1 MRKVQKR
8 ILVTLVALFAFA
20 VSCKDSFL
28 DVSPTGSITD
38 AQLTSQAGLEGQLIG
53 VYSMLTGR
61 GLGTTFY
68 SGATNWFWG
77 SVMGAEANKGT
88 NSGDQAQMNEV
99 QNYNST
105 PSNQSVRDK
114 YRASYEGIAR
124 ANALINTLKTPD
136 ATVPPATVTR
146 ITAECKFL
154 RGFFY
159 MELKRLYNNTP
170 YVTETHDVKT
180 ITEVKNDQDLWP
192 KIEADFQDAVAGLPA
207 TQSAAGRVN
216 VHAANAFLAKAYL
229 YQKKYDQARTIFNSL
244 IASGVT
250 SNNKAYNLVPMYGNL
265 FRIANDNNEESVFAI
280 MAAAGTG
287 SVNNANPDFVLNY
300 PYNGGPAGCC
310 GFYQPS
316 FDQANSFRTVAG
328 LPLTGNAHRL
338 PANELVTDQGV
349 AAGAAFVP
357 DAGTLDPR
365 IDHALGRRGIPFMD
379 HGPHPGIAWIRD
391 QNYGGPY
398 APKKYL
404 WSKAEETALQ
414 VDKSSWTP
422 GYSAQN
428 VYLMRFADV
437 LLMAA
442 ECEIESST
450 PNLANALT
458 HINRVRTRAANPAGF
473 VQNVAGTGPA
483 ANYVIANYVAFA
495 SVAEAREALRMERRL
510 ELSGEGHRFFDLTR
524 WGVAATELNGY
535 LAYERTKVGA
545 SPFVG
550 ASFTAGKSEFLPI
563 PQTEIDI
570 LGADILTQNPGY

>member
-1 MRKVQKR
+1 
-8 ILVTLVALFAFA
+8 
-20 VSCKDSFL
+20 
-28 DVSPTGSITD
+28 
-38 AQLTSQAGLEGQLIG
+38 
-53 VYSMLTGR
+53 
-61 GLGTTFY
+61 
-68 SGATNWFWG
+68 
-77 SVMGAEANKGT
+77 
-88 NSGDQAQMNEV
+88 
-99 QNYNST
+99 
-105 PSNQSVRDK
+105 
-114 YRASYEGIAR
+114 
-124 ANALINTLKTPD
+124 
-136 ATVPPATVTR
+136 
-146 ITAECKFL
+146 
-154 RGFFY
+154 
-159 MELKRLYNNTP
+159 
-170 YVTETHDVKT
+170 
-180 ITEVKNDQDLWP
+180 
-192 KIEADFQDAVAGLPA
+192 
-207 TQSAAGRVN
+207 
-216 VHAANAFLAKAYL
+216 
-229 YQKKYDQARTIFNSL
+229 
-244 IASGVT
+244 
-250 SNNKAYNLVPMYGNL
+250 
-265 FRIANDNNEESVFAI
+265 
-280 MAAAGTG
+280 
-287 SVNNANPDFVLNY
+287 
-300 PYNGGPAGCC
+300 
-310 GFYQPS
+310 
-316 FDQANSFRTVAG
+316 
-328 LPLTGNAHRL
+328 
-338 PANELVTDQGV
+338 
-349 AAGAAFVP
+349 
-357 DAGTLDPR
+357 
-365 IDHALGRRGIPFMD
+365 MD